1 MLFLASYPPWEPG
14 AGNCGA
20 QATPPGADPD
30 SLLIEARS
38 SVGPSPLKT
47 PSPRWRWQWWPLR
60 SSLGGPALLGP
71 RANLGSSRARLAR
84 LGSEHLLL
92 RSLAPRLRE
101 GGAAAAEASA
111 VRSWRRG
118 ADAPGSSLLHF
129 NSWPLWPLH
138 TEREASW

>member
-1 MLFLASYPPWEPG
+1 MLFLASYLPWEPG

-20 QATPPGADPD
+20 QATPPRADRD

-38 SVGPSPLKT
+38 SVGSSPQET
-47 PSPRWRWQWWPLR
+47 PSPRWRWQWRRLR
-60 SSLGGPALLGP
+60 SFLDGPALFGP
-71 RANLGSSRARLAR
+71 RANLGSSRARLAL

-92 RSLAPRLRE
+92 RSLAPRLWA

-138 TEREASW
+138 TEREASC